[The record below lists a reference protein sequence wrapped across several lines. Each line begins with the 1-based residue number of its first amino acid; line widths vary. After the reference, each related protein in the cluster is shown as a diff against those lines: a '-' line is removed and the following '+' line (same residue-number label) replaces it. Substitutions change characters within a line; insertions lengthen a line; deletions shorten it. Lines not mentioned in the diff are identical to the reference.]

1 MKLFNFLFRWRR
13 HNKIA
18 REIAEKRG
26 MLKEYEIA
34 RGHGCSPIEALE
46 EWDLITPDE
55 YSLFD

>member
-1 MKLFNFLFRWRR
+1 MRLFHFIFRRFR
-13 HNKIA
+13 HDKIA

-26 MLKEYEIA
+26 MLYEYKLA
-34 RGHGCSPIEALE
+34 RANGCSPIEALE